1 MKQFYTPYERITKDN
16 RPPITHKNMPVDR
29 PDQKDDLQSARF
41 ESRFWTKMIEVRKVE
56 RVVSTYVLDNNIYYE
71 AI

>member
-1 MKQFYTPYERITKDN
+1 MKQFYTPYERIRKDN

-29 PDQKDDLQSARF
+29 PNNLSSEQFNVRF
-41 ESRFWTKMIEVRKVE
+41 LTKMRDARKVE

-71 AI
+71 GV

>member
-16 RPPITHKNMPVDR
+16 RPPITHKNIPVDR
-29 PDQKDDLQSARF
+29 PNNLSSAQFNVRF
-41 ESRFWTKMIEVRKVE
+41 LTKLRDARKVE

-71 AI
+71 AV